1 MASTLSSARHALN
14 ALGPRGQRTRIP
26 ESVRGVVLAYVSE
39 AQRTEETWA
48 ACVISASSWIP
59 AYAAKCQEDKVP

>member
-1 MASTLSSARHALN
+1 MASTLSSARHALK

-26 ESVRGVVLAYVSE
+26 ESVRGVVLAYVGE

-48 ACVISASSWIP
+48 A
-59 AYAAKCQEDKVP
+59 

>member
-1 MASTLSSARHALN
+1 MASTLSSVRHALK

-48 ACVISASSWIP
+48 A
-59 AYAAKCQEDKVP
+59 